1 MIVDL
6 TKMKT
11 GSYGTVVNLEGGRG
25 ASTRLQNLG
34 VRPGKKV
41 RKISGHFWRGPV
53 TVQIGGTNVAL
64 GFGMASKV
72 MVEVVEEKHGK

>member
-11 GSYGTVVNLEGGRG
+11 GEAGTVASLEGGRG
-25 ASTRLQNLG
+25 FTFRVQHLG
-34 VRPGKKV
+34 IRPGKKIT
-41 RKISGHFWRGPV
+41 KISGHFWRGPV
-53 TVQIGGTNVAL
+53 TIQVDRTNVAL

-72 MVEVVEEKHGK
+72 MVEVDEEKHAK